1 MNNYKI
7 FSSKPESCVS
17 IFEWMDRVRVID
29 LTEINSD
36 SVKRVV
42 VSLILDVLNKEMLL
56 LGASKTDNE
65 GRRELRAMI
74 VVDEAH
80 QFMQR
85 DFNAMEQILRQGR
98 AFGVGMVLSSQNIGD
113 FKTKNNDYTNYV
125 ASWILHHVNSVSK
138 QDLVSVFGA
147 TDKYIQQYMDYINNA
162 QIFESIAKIGIDNA
176 CSMHDY
182 PYFELIK
189 QDERFKPKEL
199 PLFDTE

>member
-56 LGASKTDNE
+56 LGASKTDSE

-199 PLFDTE
+199 SLFD

>member
-1 MNNYKI
+1 
-7 FSSKPESCVS
+7 
-17 IFEWMDRVRVID
+17 
-29 LTEINSD
+29 
-36 SVKRVV
+36 
-42 VSLILDVLNKEMLL
+42 
-56 LGASKTDNE
+56 
-65 GRRELRAMI
+65 
-74 VVDEAH
+74 
-80 QFMQR
+80 
-85 DFNAMEQILRQGR
+85 MEQILRQGR

-199 PLFDTE
+199 SLFD

>member
-1 MNNYKI
+1 
-7 FSSKPESCVS
+7 
-17 IFEWMDRVRVID
+17 MDRVRVID

-56 LGASKTDNE
+56 LGASKTDSE